1 MDKKKEIYKK
11 PTVEIKLI
19 AVEDG
24 FETSGHIE
32 GFEYDGTITW

>member
-1 MDKKKEIYKK
+1 MDKKKKK
-11 PTVEIKLI
+11 YEKPLVEIKLI

-32 GFEYDGTITW
+32 GFEYDGTINW